1 MADDWEAKS
10 RTAQGHPDTCGDKR
24 DENTST
30 NLGKAHDRAHVHDT
44 VVEICISLP
53 GARSSS
59 ILLSQDDNFP
69 ASKGQIGAG
78 MLISTWTLDERRYF
92 TLNFSPKSSAAPLS
106 PRSWSRRPTL
116 GTLSL
121 SPDVKP
127 ASPTVPTS
135 CPRRGSMLTSDIH
148 SAIGHLTS
156 ISKGSPQIPPHKLV
170 NVQPSLTDH
179 EKLVRMKDVVI
190 ESIELPV
197 IAMWKDESVAIL
209 NQGIY
214 DLMYTSAD
222 QKTTDAFEILSH
234 FKLYT
239 EDFER
244 ELDMSEYPIGVLCR
258 TQKPINKM
266 KIGLIDSNYKRRI
279 LQISGSCV
287 FDEKT
292 GEYQAGICV
301 ITDVTWYT
309 TKIKAQTE
317 QNEQQFQLICEALPQ
332 MV

>member
-1 MADDWEAKS
+1 M
-10 RTAQGHPDTCGDKR
+10 
-24 DENTST
+24 
-30 NLGKAHDRAHVHDT
+30 HDT

-59 ILLSQDDNFP
+59 IPLSQDDNFP
-69 ASKGQIGAG
+69 ALKGQIGAE
-78 MLISTWTLDERRYF
+78 MLISTWILDERRYF
-92 TLNFSPKSSAAPLS
+92 TLTFSPKSSAAPLS
-106 PRSWSRRPTL
+106 PRSCSRTVSRRPTL

-121 SPDVKP
+121 PPDVKP

-135 CPRRGSMLTSDIH
+135 CPRCGSMLSSDIH
-148 SAIGHLTS
+148 SAIRHSTS
-156 ISKGSPQIPPHKLV
+156 LPTEIPPHEFV

-179 EKLVRMKDVVI
+179 EKLARMKDVVI
-190 ESIELPV
+190 DSIELPV

-214 DLMYTSAD
+214 DLMYASAD
-222 QKTTDAFEILSH
+222 QKTTDAFELLSR
-234 FKLYT
+234 FKMYT

-244 ELDMSEYPIGVLCR
+244 ELDMSEYPIRVLCR

-266 KIGLIDSNYKRRI
+266 KVGLIDSKYKRRI

-309 TKIKAQTE
+309 TMIKAQTE